1 MNMKLKKIDA
11 CDPNA
16 PCQLDLKAKNE
27 KSKRLKPKDVFDY
40 KKEEPSDRKKVPK
53 GSHRMP
59 DGSIMKDKDM
69 KPKGNK
75 QSNKKKKKSNY

>member
-16 PCQLDLKAKNE
+16 PCQLNLKAKND

-40 KKEEPSDRKKVPK
+40 QKAEQPPTDKKK
-53 GSHRMP
+53 
-59 DGSIMKDKDM
+59 
-69 KPKGNK
+69 
-75 QSNKKKKKSNY
+75 NKKKKVN